1 MRNTQIFIKYAM
13 KFKLGSKFCLTN
25 HYKVAL
31 HSECIANTCIAH
43 TCIRFY
49 YIRHKLFYNNMNS
62 LMYKNMYLNI
72 QIFILNTIRLKHRI
86 ISDNGDQ

>member
-1 MRNTQIFIKYAM
+1 MPLKDIYQFRGSMRNAQIFIKYAM

-31 HSECIANTCIAH
+31 HSECIANTCI
-43 TCIRFY
+43 RFY

-72 QIFILNTIRLKHRI
+72 
-86 ISDNGDQ
+86 

>member
-31 HSECIANTCIAH
+31 HSECIANTCIAN

-49 YIRHKLFYNNMNS
+49 YIRHKLFYNNMNVQEHVS
-62 LMYKNMYLNI
+62 QYLNI
-72 QIFILNTIRLKHRI
+72 HIKYNTFKAQ
-86 ISDNGDQ
+86 DNF